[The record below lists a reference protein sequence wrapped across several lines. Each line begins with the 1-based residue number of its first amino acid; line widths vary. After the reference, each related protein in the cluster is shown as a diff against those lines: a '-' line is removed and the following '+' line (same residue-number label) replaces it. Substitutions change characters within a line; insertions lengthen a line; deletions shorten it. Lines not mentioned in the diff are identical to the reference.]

1 MYPGALFHV
10 QAVVVGQKDG
20 IVPGVVHAAV
30 QNTSTVLG
38 DLQQSQVT
46 GKSCTT
52 LNYTVYSS
60 QTEETITLLTETI
73 PKRLTA
79 KGLII
84 NVTLLNCPWGF
95 TLTPFPPKC
104 DCADQLR
111 NLQSHHITCNI
122 TNQTISRP
130 PPLWI
135 GYYHSGSNSEDP
147 VKGVLVHDHCP
158 FDYCKP
164 EQLSIQLND
173 TDRQC
178 AFNHSGILCGACQPG
193 LSLALGT
200 SRCLKYSNKYLMLLF
215 AFAAAGLALVFLL
228 TLTNTTILEGTIG
241 GNCAMCSDS
250 ETCDLHSVQLYI
262 CRKK

>member
-1 MYPGALFHV
+1 MHMYPVALFHV
-10 QAVVVGQKDG
+10 QAVVVDQNDG
-20 IVPGVVHAAV
+20 IV
-30 QNTSTVLG
+30 
-38 DLQQSQVT
+38 
-46 GKSCTT
+46 
-52 LNYTVYSS
+52 
-60 QTEETITLLTETI
+60 
-73 PKRLTA
+73 
-79 KGLII
+79 
-84 NVTLLNCPWGF
+84 LNCPWGF

-130 PPLWI
+130 LPLWI
-135 GYYHSGSNSEDP
+135 GYYYSGSNSEHP

-178 AFNHSGILCGACQPG
+178 AFNHSGILRGVCQPG

-215 AFAAAGLALVFLL
+215 AFAAATYTHQHDNLGRNYRWKSCNV
-228 TLTNTTILEGTIG
+228 
-241 GNCAMCSDS
+241 
-250 ETCDLHSVQLYI
+250 
-262 CRKK
+262 